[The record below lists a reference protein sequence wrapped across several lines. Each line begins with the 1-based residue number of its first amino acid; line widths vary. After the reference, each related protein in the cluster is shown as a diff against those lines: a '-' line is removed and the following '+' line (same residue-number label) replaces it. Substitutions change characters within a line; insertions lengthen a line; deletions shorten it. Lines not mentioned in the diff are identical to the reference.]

1 MLQKLE
7 PISSEDD
14 QSEFAAFASDGTVL
28 SGKNVYLYTYS
39 GDITGFTKVTNVVKN
54 ESSDTLSF
62 TVTNNATY
70 NGTYNLVV
78 LKNSTSGLYTS
89 YWERNDARKCFVRDS
104 GVSSIIDKNK

>member
-78 LKNSTSGLYTS
+78 LKNSTSELYTS